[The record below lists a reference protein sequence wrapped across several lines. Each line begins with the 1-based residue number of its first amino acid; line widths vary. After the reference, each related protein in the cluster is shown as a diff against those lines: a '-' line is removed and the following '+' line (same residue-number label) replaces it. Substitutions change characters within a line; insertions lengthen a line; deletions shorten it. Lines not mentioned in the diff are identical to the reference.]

1 MAERC
6 EACLFGEFEVA
17 KSVESS
23 VGWAKTSHVTIGLCK
38 YHAIPWHWNFSF
50 PRPLATIMIH
60 QFGLL
65 YITIYINLIR
75 SFRAI

>member
-23 VGWAKTSHVTIGLCK
+23 VGWAKTSHVTTYI
-38 YHAIPWHWNFSF
+38 
-50 PRPLATIMIH
+50 LAGH
-60 QFGLL
+60 VRFL
-65 YITIYINLIR
+65 
-75 SFRAI
+75 